1 MEGGADAIA
10 ADELCVECRADPPE
24 APVDERDEAAAEEV
38 LLSEKH
44 SWKIALAIMKA
55 VRSSVVSNIG
65 IGFEGPCNVSSS
77 ATKDVKS
84 CFSKRAKG

>member
-1 MEGGADAIA
+1 MDGEADVIV
-10 ADELCVECRADPPE
+10 ADELCARCRADPPE
-24 APVDERDEAAAEEV
+24 APVAKDDEALAEEV

-77 ATKDVKS
+77 AMKDVKS